1 MSSTLQIAANRQNSQ
16 RSTGPRSATGKAIA
30 SQNAFKTSIYSEA
43 EVVRGENPADLDA
56 LATAYHQRFQPQ
68 APEESCLVDILV
80 HSEWI
85 LRRLRRAEAELCELN
100 TLQSEDNF
108 DPGELELAR
117 AVDCDDSI
125 VLLRLQRRVD
135 STQRNYLRA
144 LKEIKQLQAER
155 PIGFVPSPEL
165 GAADAA
171 APVRI
176 PCESEAGNPAPA
188 IGFVPSTARTAVYSG
203 LTPSNPPAPVEGRS
217 DLRARAIARFEV
229 EAAEQDRMSA

>member
-1 MSSTLQIAANRQNSQ
+1 MSTTLQISANRRNSQ
-16 RSTGPRSATGKAIA
+16 LSTGPRSATGKAA
-30 SQNAFKTSIYSEA
+30 SSQNAFKTGIYSNSEI
-43 EVVRGENPADLDA
+43 VRGENPAHLDA
-56 LATAYHQRFQPQ
+56 LAAAYYSRFQPVL
-68 APEESCLVDILV
+68 PEESCLVDILI

-144 LKEIKQLQAER
+144 LKELKQLQADR
-155 PIGFVPSPEL
+155 P
-165 GAADAA
+165 AAQPVLPIPPQAEI
-171 APVRI
+171 AP
-176 PCESEAGNPAPA
+176 
-188 IGFVPSTARTAVYSG
+188 IGFVPSTAPEPAALRLRPCPVAA
-203 LTPSNPPAPVEGRS
+203 PNPAPTLIRPP
-217 DLRARAIARFEV
+217 FP
-229 EAAEQDRMSA
+229 AA